1 MIGGDRPPEALGRYT
16 GFLLNWIG
24 ARSREAFT
32 AALEKVGLRLQ
43 QFAVMSMIAAEPGQ
57 TQQGLV
63 ESTRVDPSTMVQTL
77 DALEA
82 AGLAERRPH
91 PTDRRKRA
99 IYLTSDGTKLLTRAR
114 RVAGTMGDDVFSA
127 LDPGERA
134 QLNALLR
141 KAAGLEPEKP

>member
-1 MIGGDRPPEALGRYT
+1 MIDGERPPEALGRYT
-16 GFLLNWIG
+16 GFLLNWVG
-24 ARSREAFT
+24 ARSREAFA
-32 AALEKVGLRLQ
+32 AALDKVGLRLQ
-43 QFAVMSMIAAEPGQ
+43 QFAVMNMIAAEPGQ

-63 ESTRVDPSTMVQTL
+63 ASTRVDASTMVQTL

-99 IYLTSDGTKLLTRAR
+99 LYLTPAGEKLLTKAR
-114 RVAGTMGDDVFSA
+114 KLAGKMGDEVFSA
-127 LDPGERA
+127 LDAGERA

-141 KAAGLEPEKP
+141 KAAGLEKLD